1 MSLHH
6 IIIEFF
12 VHYWALYENVLNI
25 YSCFGVIMACD
36 NFFFINLKIHNKL
49 NIKNIFIKS
58 LYCVLMY
65 EYIVG
70 MSF

>member
-1 MSLHH
+1 M
-6 IIIEFF
+6 
-12 VHYWALYENVLNI
+12 
-25 YSCFGVIMACD
+25 CFGVIMACD
-36 NFFFINLKIHNKL
+36 KFFFINLKIHNKL

-65 EYIVG
+65 EYIVD